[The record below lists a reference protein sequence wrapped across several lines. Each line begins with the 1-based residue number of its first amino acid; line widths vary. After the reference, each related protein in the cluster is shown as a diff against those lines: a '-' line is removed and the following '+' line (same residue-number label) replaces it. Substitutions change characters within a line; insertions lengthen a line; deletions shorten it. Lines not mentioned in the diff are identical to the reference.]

1 MAFLP
6 KFPPGLRNKI
16 ATERLK
22 GTMDPRYRLVWRRLG
37 AGAGPRTHCDCW
49 HKVSLLNLGVA
60 VARETFT
67 TATVPLAAAWI
78 VLLRNMVTNDDYLR
92 WRENGPGIGR
102 DARIAFSGLLG
113 RFMARAY
120 LMKSQDV
127 RVLVP
132 LDTAKRYLEGT
143 PYSIRKDP
151 HERGLEADW
160 IGLGGSRL
168 VIAEAKGTFDR
179 AISAWN
185 GPDRRPTALET
196 ALGQA
201 KRTAVFKS
209 PSANPLPAK
218 RWAVASRWATE
229 ENDLC
234 PVLVAWDPDDGPLDR
249 DDYRELA
256 RVLHRADIEGVLKGL
271 GHREA
276 VDALDDGAPT
286 ERLPGEI
293 GLRVNGRSLEPGV
306 AAVVGPVGLRPLRGR
321 EDLEY
326 VRRIRELTP
335 NVAVVSLSS
344 RYAGASITD
353 RERVADPEDGG
364 NVATRAG
371 LTVAW
376 LSDEPDIGIEG

>member
-1 MAFLP
+1 MHHTC
-6 KFPPGLRNKI
+6 K
-16 ATERLK
+16 
-22 GTMDPRYRLVWRRLG
+22 LVWLRR
-37 AGAGPRTHCDCW
+37 GAGPASRTTGDCW
-49 HKVSLLNLGVA
+49 HTVSLRGLGTA
-60 VARETFT
+60 AARETFA
-67 TATVPLAAAWI
+67 TATVPFAAVWTEMF
-78 VLLRNMVTNDDYLR
+78 LNMVTNDHCLR
-92 WRENGPGIGR
+92 WKENGPGIGR
-102 DARIAFSGLLG
+102 DARIAYSGLLG

-120 LMKSQDV
+120 LTDSEDV

-151 HERGLEADW
+151 HDPGLEADW
-160 IGLGGSRL
+160 IGLDGSRL

-185 GPDRRPTALET
+185 GPDRRPVALET

-201 KRTAVFKS
+201 ERTAVYRSS
-209 PSANPLPAK
+209 PRPLPAK
-218 RWAVASRWATE
+218 RWAVASRWATK
-229 ENDLC
+229 ENGLR

-256 RVLHRADIEGVLKGL
+256 RILHRADIEEVLKGL
-271 GHREA
+271 GHPGA
-276 VDALDDGAPT
+276 VRALDRALDDGAPT

-306 AAVVGPVGLRPLRGR
+306 AAVVGPVGLHPLRGK

-335 NVAVVSLSS
+335 NVALASLSS
-344 RYAGASITD
+344 RYAIAT
-353 RERVADPEDGG
+353 VADPRLDAGAEDGG

-376 LSDEPDIGIEG
+376 LSDGADIGIE